1 MKRRITGY
9 ISAVKDNC
17 VRDSSTGYEVSGLNY
32 QTLLRRVKNRES
44 HVSHESRGWIMYT
57 PYMLFERYFKR
68 KKIISVYKM
77 REPGELFLVCEPKL

>member
-1 MKRRITGY
+1 MKRRITDY

-57 PYMLFERYFKR
+57 PYMLFERFFQT
-68 KKIISVYKM
+68 KKDNISLQNE
-77 REPGELFLVCEPKL
+77 RTW